1 MTIVGLLAIALLTV
15 NVPAEGSDRVSR
27 GEAEAVLHAFGTGG
41 FAIMHHQTVGTGAPA
56 DSELRASIRPF
67 SGSPWDGRHFCAE
80 DWHVLLI
87 AVIAGGDSSYHMPD
101 AMTELNPVVVQLFL
115 DGVPLPSSRTSIK
128 RFLSPERFQL
138 VNAFYFQQG
147 AILAPSALTVGSH
160 TAKYIMTDLTGTD
173 SDQITFFV
181 DAPNSGACV

>member
-1 MTIVGLLAIALLTV
+1 MLATALLTV
-15 NVPAEGSDRVSR
+15 NVPAQGSDRVSQ
-27 GEAEAVLHAFGTGG
+27 GDAEAVLHAFGTGG
-41 FAIMHHQTVGTGAPA
+41 LAIIHHLPVGTGAPA

-87 AVIAGGDSSYHMPD
+87 AEIAGGDSSYHMQD
-101 AMTELNPVVVQLFL
+101 AMAELNPGVVQLFL
-115 DGVPLPSSRTSIK
+115 DGMSLPSTRTSIK

-160 TAKYIMTDLTGTD
+160 TAKYIATDPTGID